1 MTTAPLPTEPPVRP
15 RPTRG
20 SPHDRSAWLSRAL
33 LVLLA
38 AVVVLITLFPLYWVF
53 RTALSDPK
61 QIFTHTGSLLPVG
74 FTLSNFA
81 RVLGLLTPEQ
91 AIAAGGTGQPF
102 YFFRALFNSVLVTV
116 FVVAGQVFF
125 SALAAYAFARL
136 RFPGRSLV
144 FTLFISALLVPGV
157 VTLVPNFVFIKDL
170 GWLNTYQGQIA
181 PYFLMTPLAVFYLR
195 QFFIGVPR
203 ELEEA
208 AKLDGASTFGIFW
221 RVVLPLS
228 RGALATISILTF
240 IAAWNNF
247 LWPYLIAQ
255 DPRVQVLTAAL
266 ATFRT
271 QSPQGSPDWTG
282 LMAGNGLSMLPPLLL
297 LLIMGRQIVASLQ
310 HSGGK

>member
-1 MTTAPLPTEPPVRP
+1 MTTPPIHSNGPVGPSATRP
-15 RPTRG
+15 RPTRRLKE
-20 SPHDRSAWLSRAL
+20 PL
-33 LVLLA
+33 LLLA
-38 AVVVLITLFPLYWVF
+38 AALVVLITLFPLWWVF
-53 RTALSDPK
+53 RTALSDSK

-74 FTLSNFA
+74 FTLNNFA

-102 YFFRALFNSVLVTV
+102 YFFRALFNSVLVTAV
-116 FVVAGQVFF
+116 VVAGQVFF
-125 SALAAYAFARL
+125 SATAAYAFARL

-208 AKLDGASTFGIFW
+208 AKLDGASAFGIFW
-221 RVVLPLS
+221 RVVMPIC

-240 IAAWNNF
+240 ISAWNNF

-255 DPRVQVLTAAL
+255 DPKVQVLTAAL
-266 ATFRT
+266 ATYRT

-282 LMAGNGLSMLPPLLL
+282 LMAGTSLSMLPPLLL
-297 LLIMGRQIVASLQ
+297 LLIMGRQIVTSLQ

>member
-1 MTTAPLPTEPPVRP
+1 MTTSPLPPPRP
-15 RPTRG
+15 RS
-20 SPHDRSAWLSRAL
+20 SPSMSRLGAAL
-33 LVLLA
+33 LIAL
-38 AVVVLITLFPLYWVF
+38 VVLVTLFPVYWVF
-53 RTALSDPK
+53 RTALSNSK
-61 QIFTHTGSLLPVG
+61 MIFTHSGTLLPVG
-74 FTLSNFA
+74 FTFDNFA
-81 RVLGLLTPEQ
+81 RVLGLLTPAQ
-91 AIAAGGTGQPF
+91 DIAAGGTGQPF
-102 YFFRALFNSVLVTV
+102 HFFRALLNSVLVTV
-116 FVVAGQVFF
+116 TIVAGQVFF

-136 RFPGRSLV
+136 RFPGRGLV
-144 FTLFISALLVPGV
+144 FTLFLSALLVPGV
-157 VTLVPNFVFIKDL
+157 VTLVPNFIFMKDL

-195 QFFIGVPR
+195 QFFISIPR

-208 AKLDGASTFGIFW
+208 ARLDGASTFGIFW

-228 RGALATISILTF
+228 TGALSTISILTF

-255 DPRVQVLTAAL
+255 DPNVQVLTAAL

-271 QSPQGSPDWTG
+271 QTPQGSPDWTG

>member
-1 MTTAPLPTEPPVRP
+1 MTTEPINPHRPAGNQPLKGP
-15 RPTRG
+15 RPAIRLQE
-20 SPHDRSAWLSRAL
+20 PL
-33 LVLLA
+33 LRLVVGL
-38 AVVVLITLFPLYWVF
+38 VVLITLFPLWWVF
-53 RTALSDPK
+53 RTALSDSK
-61 QIFTHTGSLLPVG
+61 QIFTHTGSILPVG
-74 FTLSNFA
+74 FTLNNFA

-91 AIAAGGTGQPF
+91 AIAAGGTGQTF
-102 YFFRALFNSVLVTV
+102 YFFRALFNSVLVTA

-125 SALAAYAFARL
+125 SATAAYAFARL

-157 VTLVPNFVFIKDL
+157 VTLVPNFVFMKDL

-181 PYFLMTPLAVFYLR
+181 PYFFMTPLAVFYLR
-195 QFFIGVPR
+195 QFFISVPR

-221 RVVLPLS
+221 RVVMPLS

-240 IAAWNNF
+240 ISAWNNF

-255 DPRVQVLTAAL
+255 DPKVQVLTAAL

-282 LMAGNGLSMLPPLLL
+282 LMAGTSLSMLPPLLL
-297 LLIMGRQIVASLQ
+297 LLVMGRQIVTSLQ

>member
-1 MTTAPLPTEPPVRP
+1 MTTPPIHSNGPVGPSATRP
-15 RPTRG
+15 RPTRRLKE
-20 SPHDRSAWLSRAL
+20 PL
-33 LVLLA
+33 LLLA
-38 AVVVLITLFPLYWVF
+38 AALVVLITLFPLWWVF
-53 RTALSDPK
+53 RTALSDSK

-74 FTLSNFA
+74 FTLNNFA

-102 YFFRALFNSVLVTV
+102 YFFRALFNSVLVTAV
-116 FVVAGQVFF
+116 VVAGQVFF
-125 SALAAYAFARL
+125 SATAAYAFARL

-221 RVVLPLS
+221 RVVMPIS

-240 IAAWNNF
+240 ISAWNNF

-255 DPRVQVLTAAL
+255 DPKVQVLTAAL

-282 LMAGNGLSMLPPLLL
+282 LMAGTSLSMLPPLLL
-297 LLIMGRQIVASLQ
+297 LLIMGRQIVTSLQ